1 MAKRRS
7 KKLRRPFDSLTD
19 DLILEI
25 LSRLPVKPLNRFK
38 CVSKTWENLISDH
51 NNRSKLP
58 QTLTGFL
65 YSSIN
70 PERSPLFALHF
81 TNVSDSEIGFP
92 LTLPTFNF
100 LPKYET
106 ISLLDCCN
114 GLLLCRWHGDSA
126 EYGFHY
132 VVFNPATKKWC
143 ALPHSSQAG
152 KMCTARLG
160 FDAAVSSHFH
170 VFEFALDD
178 DRDGDSFVEVYSSK
192 TGRWVHSPSR
202 RPRRA
207 TRGKQSSRRRRSPG
221 LLRPSA
227 AAAGLAAV
235 AAAPAAK
242 GGWGDPAVDA
252 RTARRPGFVFSGAC
266 GGLTARGCG
275 GRWDAV
281 AGGAGVVVLAAARP
295 AAAGGG
301 SGQGPIW
308 AQMGLAGRGVRGS
321 GASGRLGMVA
331 LQHCL
336 PARSLLA
343 SRGRRGSG
351 PGHGGGGLLPLW
363 RWFGVGRPVCGRL
376 WWISGSRTVPS
387 C

>member
-7 KKLRRPFDSLTD
+7 KKLRRPFERLTD

-25 LSRLPVKPLNRFK
+25 LSRLPVKSLNRCK

-58 QTLTGFL
+58 QTLAGFL

-92 LTLPTFNF
+92 LILPTFNF

-192 TGRWVHSPSR
+192 TGRWVHSEDGWYDDISFIR
-202 RPRRA
+202 DESA
-207 TRGKQSSRRRRSPG
+207 TVFLNGRLHFLTIDDNEVVVVDTEGKVMANIPVPDVLDCSFIQQSQGCLHFASFDKFENRLSVYV
-221 LLRPSA
+221 LEDYDSQEWILKHS
-227 AAAGLAAV
+227 V
-235 AAAPAAK
+235 
-242 GGWGDPAVDA
+242 
-252 RTARRPGFVFSGAC
+252 RTAKIFRGRYMEIREIFQWVAIHPDSNLFFFTVGREEETTLMSYDMNRQHAKLIRSL
-266 GGLTARGCG
+266 GL
-275 GRWDAV
+275 
-281 AGGAGVVVLAAARP
+281 
-295 AAAGGG
+295 G
-301 SGQGPIW
+301 SGYGQKFQPPY
-308 AQMGLAGRGVRGS
+308 LPYVPS
-321 GASGRLGMVA
+321 YLE
-331 LQHCL
+331 L
-336 PARSLLA
+336 PAL
-343 SRGRRGSG
+343 
-351 PGHGGGGLLPLW
+351 H
-363 RWFGVGRPVCGRL
+363 
-376 WWISGSRTVPS
+376 I
-387 C
+387 